1 MTVTEVEVRGPV
13 DYLLLEF
20 HEDRLT
26 GGAAAAVLDLVD
38 RGIIAVYDILV
49 VGKDQEGATYS
60 LDLAEAAA
68 EVGPFADFAA
78 ARSGLLDEDDLAD
91 AATAMEPGTL
101 AVLIIYEN
109 LWAIPFVAAA
119 IESGGELIASAR
131 IPATDLMAAEEALEA
146 RQPTGP
152 MS

>member
-1 MTVTEVEVRGPV
+1 V

-38 RGIIAVYDILV
+38 RGTIAVYDILV
-49 VGKDQEGATYS
+49 VGKDQEGAAYA
-60 LDLAEAAA
+60 LDLAEAEAQ
-68 EVGPFADFAA
+68 VGDFAGLA
-78 ARSGLLDEDDLAD
+78 GARSGLLDDGDLAD
-91 AATAMEPGTL
+91 AASAMEPGTL
-101 AVLIIYEN
+101 AVLIVYEN

-119 IESGGELIASAR
+119 MESGGELIAGAR
-131 IPATDLMAAEEALEA
+131 IPAADLMAAVNALESRRPA
-146 RQPTGP
+146 GT